1 MTDSARVGCLARP
14 FVVTV
19 ALNGL
24 KGWVYVAFVAVL
36 DPRLLSYPLNESLA
50 IRKDTFGA
58 LCFMTSAIAYFVA
71 QILCHHDQD
80 QRDAALPAQARV
92 PDSASVFLG
101 ALRLAP
107 HLYRGSTLVALLR
120 TGFFYA
126 TLGWAYIAMNSVSHP
141 WTLSLPLTHL
151 ASWPREGA
159 FGAACFVA
167 SLLCYL
173 TLQLLVTSRR
183 IGNEPSTDRP

>member
-1 MTDSARVGCLARP
+1 MTDSARIGCLARP

-19 ALNGL
+19 ALYGL
-24 KGWVYVAFVAVL
+24 MGWVYVAFVAVL
-36 DPRLLSYPLNESLA
+36 DPRLLSHPLNESLA

-58 LCFMTSAIAYFVA
+58 LCFLASAIAYFVA
-71 QILCHHDQD
+71 QILCHHGQD
-80 QRDAALPAQARV
+80 QRAAALPAQAGV
-92 PDSASVFLG
+92 ADSASVFLG

-107 HLYRGSTLVALLR
+107 HLYPGSTLVALLR

-159 FGAACFVA
+159 FGVACFVL
-167 SLLCYL
+167 SLVCYL
-173 TLQLLVTSRR
+173 TLQALVTSHRVGMR
-183 IGNEPSTDRP
+183 SPANQG